1 MGQRDDW
8 NKKKLIKK
16 YYRITFELTSPLT
29 VGNGESYVT
38 DRDIVRDSR
47 GVPYIPGSSLAGIY
61 RSLFSSPTDGLYFG
75 AELTSE
81 KIEESSAGGKNV
93 LTESRIVVYD
103 AQMEMPSQTKYGK
116 ETAKRDMVA
125 LDEYKTAIPGAKFD
139 FEVLEPGVRF
149 VTYIEQNMDSP
160 DQQYV
165 INEIAHA
172 WMRGRIAVGAKTERG
187 YGHTKGIRAESA
199 MYELD
204 NAEQLEDWL
213 AFDMYADEW
222 EGGCTAVDCDD
233 SCLGAAEPSSPEY
246 DRIKGACL
254 AMKIFLAEEEKRTVR
269 LRLAQRGGISIRQY
283 TTNVDE
289 EDYRQLTTRPVSGE
303 ERENGAEGT
312 PVVPGTS
319 WAGAFRAQMG
329 RLDPGFGKG
338 QPSAELFF
346 GKARGQQQE
355 KSGKSRIGFS
365 ESRITGGK
373 WVAYTRN
380 AIDRF
385 TGGTVEGALYSEKT
399 YYNGE
404 TELTI
409 TCDFSD
415 RGEGKVEEQDRRH
428 LARVLSAAVLDLDA
442 GYTAVGGLTAV
453 GRGMFRVEQIA
464 VDEKLILDRKAGQ
477 SPEPEEIFAE
487 LVKAIAGEE
496 ER

>member
-1 MGQRDDW
+1 MSKIR
-8 NKKKLIKK
+8 KIKK
-16 YYRITFELTSPLT
+16 YYRIEFELTSPLA
-29 VGNGESYVT
+29 VGSGENNIT
-38 DRDIVRDSR
+38 DKDIVRDGR
-47 GVPYIPGSSLAGIY
+47 GIPYIPGSSLAGVY
-61 RSLFSSPTDGLYFG
+61 RSLFSGETQDRYFG
-75 AELTSE
+75 QELNQERIDVASKKGKAVLE
-81 KIEESSAGGKNV
+81 DSSI
-93 LTESRIVVYD
+93 LVYD
-103 AQMEMPSQTKYGK
+103 AHMQTAERGRF
-116 ETAKRDMVA
+116 AKRDMVA

-139 FEVLEPGVRF
+139 FEILEPGAVF
-149 VTYIEQNMDSP
+149 VTYIEQNMDSA

-346 GKARGQQQE
+346 GKARGQRQE

-442 GYTAVGGLTAV
+442 GYMAVGGLTAV

-477 SPEPEEIFAE
+477 SPEPEEVFAE